1 MVLAAFTSQLGIRR
15 GDESARDGLDS
26 FTDYSYGTY
35 YLIGTKQILFTGV
48 AIGDTIGG
56 SHRLARGIE
65 MKDRKITE
73 SS

>member
-1 MVLAAFTSQLGIRR
+1 M
-15 GDESARDGLDS
+15 ARDGLDS
-26 FTDYSYGTY
+26 FTDYSYGMY
-35 YLIGTKQILFTGV
+35 YLIGTKQILFAGV

-65 MKDRKITE
+65 MRDRKITE